1 MFIRNKR
8 IYLISLLISCIGT
21 AIFWV
26 VSFFLRTSSVWD
38 TIISI
43 ILLIAAIAGVLC
55 GSLSVYWSIVK
66 ASFHKS
72 DIVFLSPVGIVV
84 HLFLKLLLIVCA
96 IGIGLILCLAIP
108 GVYALIAWYRHR
120 DELED

>member
-1 MFIRNKR
+1 MFIKNKR

-26 VSFFLRTSSVWD
+26 VSFFLRTSSIWD

-43 ILLIAAIAGVLC
+43 ILVIAAIAGVLC
-55 GSLSVYWSIVK
+55 GSLSVYLSIVK
-66 ASFHKS
+66 AAFHRS
-72 DIVFLSPVGIVV
+72 DTVYLSPVGMVI

>member
-66 ASFHKS
+66 ASLHKS

>member
-1 MFIRNKR
+1 MFIKNKR

-26 VSFFLRTSSVWD
+26 VSFFLRTSSIWD